1 MTTIQIDNDDP
12 KNISM
17 NVEMFEITNPTMDT
31 DPAVEEL
38 ISTGKKILNF
48 VKNKFLRKKPLSS
61 LDTK

>member
-1 MTTIQIDNDDP
+1 
-12 KNISM
+12 M
-17 NVEMFEITNPTMDT
+17 NVEMFEITDPTMDT

>member
-1 MTTIQIDNDDP
+1 
-12 KNISM
+12 M
-17 NVEMFEITNPTMDT
+17 NVEMFEITDPTMDT

-38 ISTGKKILNF
+38 ISTGKQILNF

>member
-17 NVEMFEITNPTMDT
+17 NVEMFEITDPSMDT

-38 ISTGKKILNF
+38 ITTGKQILNF
-48 VKNKFLRKKPLSS
+48 VKNKLLRKKPLSS
-61 LDTK
+61 LDNK

>member
-1 MTTIQIDNDDP
+1 VTTIQIDNDDP

-17 NVEMFEITNPTMDT
+17 NVEMFEITDPTMDT